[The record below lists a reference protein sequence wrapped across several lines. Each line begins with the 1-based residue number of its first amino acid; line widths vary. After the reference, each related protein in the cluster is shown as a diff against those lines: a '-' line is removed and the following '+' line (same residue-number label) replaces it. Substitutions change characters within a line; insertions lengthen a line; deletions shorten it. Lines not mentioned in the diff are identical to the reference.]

1 MRVRRILIGI
11 VWLLQAGFLSARAQ
25 QLTAVASVDS
35 TSYLVGDW
43 ITVHVDLKHPKG
55 ATFQPELPDTLG
67 PFIVVNRLPF
77 TPADEGR
84 TSTGFVVAKYDSGTA
99 TLPSVRYLCTI
110 PGDTTIRTV
119 ETAPLT
125 LSVHTLAIDTSKG
138 IKDLKPPLTVP
149 YTLEEI
155 LTATAVVL
163 AVALLLF
170 FGYRYYRKRMQRS
183 GKHVYV
189 PPPRQAHVI
198 ALEELG
204 LLKERKLWQQ
214 GKIKEYYSAV
224 TEIVRRYFENRYG
237 IPALEETTDEI
248 IGGLQRVP
256 VRQQVLQEMEKV
268 LRRADLVKFA
278 KHQPALS
285 EHEEMMTVAYAVV
298 EMTKAVQPQPTP
310 AGETEGGTHVGS

>member
-1 MRVRRILIGI
+1 MRVRPLFIGI
-11 VWLLQAGFLSARAQ
+11 VWLLQAGVLPGRAQ
-25 QLTAVASVDS
+25 QLSAVASVDS

-43 ITVHVDLKHPKG
+43 ITVHVDLTHPKG
-55 ATFQPELPDTLG
+55 ATFQPALPDTLG
-67 PFIVVNRLPF
+67 PFLVVNRLPF
-77 TPADEGR
+77 TPAGEGR
-84 TSTGFVVAKYDSGTA
+84 TATGFAVARYDSGTA

-110 PGDTTIRTV
+110 PGDTAIRTV
-119 ETAPLT
+119 ETGPLR
-125 LSVHTLAIDTSKG
+125 LSVRTLAVDTSKG

-155 LTATAVVL
+155 LTAAALVL
-163 AVALLLF
+163 VVALLLF
-170 FGYRYYRKRMQRS
+170 FGYRYYRKRMRRS
-183 GKHVYV
+183 GRNVYV
-189 PPPRQAHVI
+189 PPPRPAHVI
-198 ALEELG
+198 ALEKLG
-204 LLKERKLWQQ
+204 LLKERRLWQQ

-224 TEIVRRYFENRYG
+224 TEIVRQYFENRYG

-278 KHQPALS
+278 KHQPSMS

-298 EMTKAVQPQPTP
+298 EMTKAVQPAP
-310 AGETEGGTHVGS
+310 ADGTKGGTHVGS

>member
-1 MRVRRILIGI
+1 M
-11 VWLLQAGFLSARAQ
+11 WLLQPGFLSARAQ
-25 QLTAVASVDS
+25 QLSAIATVDS

-43 ITVHVDLKHPKG
+43 ITVHVDLTHPKG

-67 PFIVVNRLPF
+67 PFLVVNRLPF
-77 TPADEGR
+77 TPVGEGR
-84 TSTGFVVAKYDSGTA
+84 TTTAFAVAKYDSGTA

-110 PGDTTIRTV
+110 PGDTAIRTV
-119 ETAPLT
+119 ETGPLR
-125 LSVHTLAIDTSKG
+125 LSVHTLAVDTSKG
-138 IKDLKPPLTVP
+138 IKDLKPPLSVP

-155 LTATAVVL
+155 LTAAALVL

-170 FGYRYYRKRMQRS
+170 FGWRYYRKRMRQAGRQ
-183 GKHVYV
+183 VYV
-189 PPPRQAHVI
+189 PPPRPAHVI

-214 GKIKEYYSAV
+214 GRIKEYYSAV
-224 TEIVRRYFENRYG
+224 TEIVRRYFENRYE

-248 IGGLQRVP
+248 IDGLLRVP
-256 VRQQVLQEMEKV
+256 VRPQVLMEMEKV

-278 KHQPALS
+278 KHQPSMS

-298 EMTKAVQPQPTP
+298 EMTKAVPPQLAP
-310 AGETEGGTHVGS
+310 AGETKGGTHVES